1 MMDAKRFEKEEPRLV
16 RLFKNSRLSKRLSHA
31 YLLAGESGA
40 PLYECAM
47 FMAKSLFCQNKLLA
61 CDECDECRK
70 FDENKHPDFT
80 LIDGSKDMIK
90 KGDIALLSEKYS
102 METIEKGHVGC
113 YVMINIENI
122 NEEAANALLKFLEE
136 PKSGLVAILTTTN
149 LERCLKTI
157 VSRSVVVRIDK
168 GNFDELYASTADAYS
183 KEHAYSLS
191 LFVSDS
197 SSMETL
203 AKDDKFIN
211 AYQLAESFLN
221 DLGSSWKKAAYTLLK
236 DAVEL
241 LKDNETMKYFIS
253 IVNKVFVDTL
263 AKDRY
268 SPFNEY
274 VIVLRPYISV
284 LPRAIVSLE
293 NIISSQ
299 NANMNTTLSL
309 SKLLDSLRVS

>member
-1 MMDAKRFEKEEPRLV
+1 MDAKRFEKEEPRLAK
-16 RLFKNSRLSKRLSHA
+16 LFKNSRLAEHLSHA
-31 YLLAGESGA
+31 YLLSGESGA

-47 FMAKSLFCQNKLLA
+47 FMAKSLFCQKKLLA
-61 CDECDECRK
+61 CNQCEECHK
-70 FDENKHPDFT
+70 FEENKHPDFT

-157 VSRSVVVRIDK
+157 VSRSVVVRVDK
-168 GNFDELYASTADAYS
+168 GDFKELLSSTNDAYS
-183 KEHAYSLS
+183 KEHAYALS
-191 LFVSDS
+191 LFASDP
-197 SSMETL
+197 SSMATL

-221 DLGSSWKKAAYTLLK
+221 DLGSSWKKASYTLLK
-236 DAVEL
+236 DGVDV
-241 LKDNETMKYFIS
+241 LKDNETMKYFAS
-253 IVNKVFVDTL
+253 IINKAFVDVL
-263 AKDRY
+263 SKDKT
-268 SPFNEY
+268 SPFCEY
-274 VIVLRPYISV
+274 VIALKAYIPV
-284 LPRAIVSLE
+284 LPQAVISLE
-293 NIISSQ
+293 TIVSSQ

-309 SKLLDSLRVS
+309 SKLLDSLRIG